1 MRSNAVVRV
10 GIKHLYGDDMRK
22 LFMMLLVLMIVGCSS
37 KTPIVDR
44 GNYYI
49 DKSFSSIS
57 QDDRVKF
64 LIFHYTAVNDAR
76 SLQILTQAKVSAHYL
91 IPEIPKTK
99 SGKPVMFNLVPE
111 DKRAWHAGLSNWNGR
126 LNLNDS
132 SIGIEIVNKGFTED
146 MLGNKFWYPF
156 NEQQIS
162 AIIVLAQDIIKRYN
176 ITPDNVLAHSDI
188 APLRK
193 YDPGKNFPWKRL
205 AELGIGAWPEK
216 MTVKKYLAGRSPYA
230 PASVSVIQK
239 YLQKYGYDKIPQ
251 SGELDEETRRT
262 ISAFQLHFRPANIS
276 GNADA
281 ETEAIARA
289 LVEKYRNQSS

>member
-1 MRSNAVVRV
+1 MTSNTFVRV

-22 LFMMLLVLMIVGCSS
+22 LFMMLVVLMMVGCSS
-37 KTPIVDR
+37 KTSIVDR
-44 GNYYI
+44 GDYYI

-76 SLQILTQAKVSAHYL
+76 SLQILTQDKVSAHYL
-91 IPEIPKTK
+91 IPSIPKMK
-99 SGKPVMFNLVPE
+99 NDKPVIYNFVPE
-111 DKRAWHAGLSNWNGR
+111 EKRAWHAGLSNWNGR

-132 SIGIEIVNKGFTED
+132 SIGVEIVNKGFTED
-146 MLGNKFWYPF
+146 ILGDKVWYPF
-156 NEQQIS
+156 NKQQIS
-162 AIIVLAQDIIKRYN
+162 AIIVLAKDIIKRYN

-193 YDPGKNFPWKRL
+193 YDPGKLFPWKRL
-205 AELGIGAWPEK
+205 AELGIGAWPDE
-216 MTVKKYLAGRSPYA
+216 MTVKKYLAGRLAYA
-230 PASVSVIQK
+230 PASVSVVQK

-262 ISAFQLHFRPANIS
+262 ISAFQLHFRPADIS

-289 LVEKYRNQSS
+289 LVEKYRS

>member
-1 MRSNAVVRV
+1 
-10 GIKHLYGDDMRK
+10 MRK

-57 QDDRVKF
+57 QNDRVKF

-91 IPEIPKTK
+91 IPSIPKIK
-99 SGKPVMFNLVPE
+99 NDKPVIYNLVPE

-132 SIGIEIVNKGFTED
+132 SIGVEIVNKGFTED
-146 MLGNKFWYPF
+146 EDMLGDKVWYPF

-162 AIIVLAQDIIKRYN
+162 AIIVLAKDIIKRYN

-193 YDPGKNFPWKRL
+193 YDPGKLFPWKRL
-205 AELGIGAWPEK
+205 AELGIGAWPDE
-216 MTVKKYLAGRSPYA
+216 MTVKKYLAGRSAYA
-230 PASVSVIQK
+230 PASVSVVQK

-262 ISAFQLHFRPANIS
+262 ISAFQLHFRPADIS

-289 LVEKYRNQSS
+289 LVEKYRR

>member
-1 MRSNAVVRV
+1 
-10 GIKHLYGDDMRK
+10 MRK
-22 LFMMLLVLMIVGCSS
+22 LFMMLLVLMIVSCSS

-64 LIFHYTAVNDAR
+64 LIFHYTTVNDAR

-91 IPEIPKTK
+91 IPSIPKIK
-99 SGKPVMFNLVPE
+99 NDKPVIYNFVPE
-111 DKRAWHAGLSNWNGR
+111 DKSAWHAGLSNWNGR

-132 SIGIEIVNKGFTED
+132 SIGVEIVNKGFTED
-146 MLGNKFWYPF
+146 MLGDKVWYPF

-162 AIIVLAQDIIKRYN
+162 AIIVLAKDIIKRYN
-176 ITPDNVLAHSDI
+176 ITPHNVLAHSDI

-193 YDPGKNFPWKRL
+193 YDPGKLFPWKRL
-205 AELGIGAWPEK
+205 AELGIGAWPDE
-216 MTVKKYLAGRSPYA
+216 MTVRKYLAGRSVYA
-230 PASVSVIQK
+230 PASVSVVQK

-262 ISAFQLHFRPANIS
+262 ISAFQLHFRRTDIS

-289 LVEKYRNQSS
+289 LLEKYRS